1 MFTETCSI
9 LTSLNPPPS
18 NQQRAPVARETTIAH
33 AATGH
38 VVTWRAWADTAGVI
52 MAHSTHLIMLYFLSL
67 VSTMSPS

>member
-38 VVTWRAWADTAGVI
+38 VVTWRAWAGTGGVI
-52 MAHSTHLIMLYFLSL
+52 VAYSIHLNMLYSLSI
-67 VSTMSPS
+67 VSTMSPL